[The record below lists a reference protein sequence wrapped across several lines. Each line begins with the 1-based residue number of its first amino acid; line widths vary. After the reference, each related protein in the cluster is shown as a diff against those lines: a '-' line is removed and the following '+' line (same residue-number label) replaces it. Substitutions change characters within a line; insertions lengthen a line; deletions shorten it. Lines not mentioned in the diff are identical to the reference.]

1 MCLTE
6 KVLRI
11 YFEQNQ
17 LCIQV
22 WRFTIGKFNRDVL
35 VSNMKK
41 KKVKFT
47 EFHELHQSHK
57 LPKLHQKGIK

>member
-35 VSNMKK
+35 VSNISRTTPIAQAAKTAAK
-41 KKVKFT
+41 G
-47 EFHELHQSHK
+47 HQIRQQH
-57 LPKLHQKGIK
+57 